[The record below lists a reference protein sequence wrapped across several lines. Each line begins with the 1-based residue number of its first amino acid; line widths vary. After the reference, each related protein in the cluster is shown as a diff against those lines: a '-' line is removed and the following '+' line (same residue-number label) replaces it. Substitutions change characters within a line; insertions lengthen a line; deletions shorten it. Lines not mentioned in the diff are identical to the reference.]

1 MKHKIMYVLSYCPG
15 AGFFSGEFIP
25 VSHISTEYN
34 TIRVI
39 SNYAVIYE
47 TQRYVQDTKIVIT
60 AY

>member
-1 MKHKIMYVLSYCPG
+1 MYVLSYCPG